1 MRARLVVV
9 LAALGAASFVAGCA
23 TQTGGTTPSASP
35 SPTVADNGVSAL
47 AANEILEKA
56 KTALGNAKT
65 VRIKGSA
72 TEDGDKMEFDFKIS
86 GEDVAAVISGGGLTL
101 ELIRVGPD
109 AYLKADA
116 LFETLLGGQPQVLNL
131 IKGKYVKVPANDE
144 RFKEFTQ
151 LTDPNEILK
160 PEGNISKG
168 QTKTI
173 NGTPAIGLVDD
184 KDKSTLYIATVGEP
198 LPLRVEDETG
208 NGLDFTYDEAVT
220 VTAPPTD
227 QVVDATQI
235 PGF

>member
-9 LAALGAASFVAGCA
+9 LAALGAATFVAGCA
-23 TQTGGTTPSASP
+23 TQGGSATPSATP
-35 SPTVADNGVSAL
+35 SPTPADNGVSAL

-56 KTALGNAKT
+56 KTALGNAKS
-65 VRIKGSA
+65 VSIKGSA
-72 TEDGDKMEFDFKIS
+72 TEDGEKMEFDFKIS
-86 GEDVAAVISGGGLTL
+86 GEDVAAVISGGGLSI
-101 ELIRVGPD
+101 ELIRVGTD

-116 LFETLLGGQPQVLNL
+116 LFETLLSGQPQVLNL

-144 RFKEFTQ
+144 RFEQFTQ
-151 LTDPNEILK
+151 LTDPDEILK

-198 LPLRVEDETG
+198 LPLRVEDEAG
-208 NGLDFTYDEAVT
+208 NGLDFTYDESVT
-220 VTAPPTD
+220 VTAPAAD
-227 QVVDATQI
+227 QVVDASQL